1 MTTRLQDLLVG
12 FRGLKLDSKPVIVH
26 ASLSAFGQVQG
37 SAETLVS
44 ALLAV
49 FDSVVMPAFTYKTM
63 VIPPC
68 GPENNAIN
76 YGSGADFNRMAEFF
90 DPQMPADPL
99 MGTVAETLRKHP
111 RAKRS
116 THPILSFTG
125 VKAKAALAAQTL
137 ADPLAPIGVLAK
149 QDGWVL
155 LLGADNT
162 VNSSIHYAEK
172 LAGRKQFVR
181 WALTPQGVRECPG
194 FPGCSAGFQSIA
206 PEVEKYTRQ
215 AKIGNAVVR
224 AMPLKMLFRAAIT
237 QIKHNP
243 LALLCQQEN
252 CERCNALRMHHAVG
266 GIPAACFW

>member
-1 MTTRLQDLLVG
+1 MTIQLQELLVG
-12 FRGLKLDSKPVIVH
+12 FRSLESGDKPVIVH
-26 ASLSAFGQVQG
+26 ASLSAFGQIQG
-37 SAETLVS
+37 GAETLVS

-49 FDSVVMPAFTYKTM
+49 FDSVVMPAFTYKTII
-63 VIPPC
+63 IPSS
-68 GPENNAIN
+68 GPETNAII
-76 YGSGADFNRMAEFF
+76 YGSGADANRMAKFF

-99 MGTVAETLRKHP
+99 MGAVAEALRKHP

-116 THPILSFTG
+116 THPILSYTG

-155 LLGADNT
+155 MLGVDHT

-194 FPGCSAGFQSIA
+194 FPGCSAGFHAIA
-206 PEVEKYTRQ
+206 PEVERDTQRVR
-215 AKIGNAVVR
+215 IGNAAVQAV
-224 AMPLKMLFRAAIT
+224 PLKMLFKAVIER
-237 QIKHNP
+237 IKNDP
-243 LALLCQQEN
+243 LALLCQQAD
-252 CERCNALRMHHAVG
+252 CPRCNEIRLLNAVG
-266 GIPAACFW
+266 

>member
-1 MTTRLQDLLVG
+1 M
-12 FRGLKLDSKPVIVH
+12 
-26 ASLSAFGQVQG
+26 
-37 SAETLVS
+37 VS

-68 GPENNAIN
+68 GPENNAIS
-76 YGSGADFNRMAEFF
+76 YGSGADANRMAEFF
-90 DPQMPADPL
+90 DPRMPADTL
-99 MGTVAETLRKHP
+99 MGVVAETLRRHP
-111 RAKRS
+111 RAGRS
-116 THPILSFTG
+116 KHPILSFAG

-137 ADPLAPIGVLAK
+137 ADPLAPIGVLSK

-155 LLGADNT
+155 LLGVDHT

-181 WALTPQGVRECPG
+181 WALTPQGMRECPG
-194 FPGCSAGFQSIA
+194 FPVCSAGFQSIA

-215 AKIGNAVVR
+215 VKIGNAVVR
-224 AMPLKMLFRAAIT
+224 AVPLKMLFRAVIT
-237 QIKHNP
+237 QIKQNP

-252 CERCNALRMHHAVG
+252 CERCNELRMHHVAG
-266 GIPAACFW
+266 LW

>member
-1 MTTRLQDLLVG
+1 MTIQLQELLDG
-12 FRGLKLDSKPVIVH
+12 FRSLELGDKPVIVH

-37 SAETLVS
+37 GAETLVS

-49 FDSVVMPAFTYKTM
+49 FDSVVMPAFTYKTII
-63 VIPPC
+63 IPSS
-68 GPENNAIN
+68 GPETNAII
-76 YGSGADFNRMAEFF
+76 YGSGADANRMAEFF

-99 MGTVAETLRKHP
+99 MGAVAEALRKHP

-116 THPILSFTG
+116 THPILSYTG

-155 LLGADNT
+155 LLGVDHT

-194 FPGCSAGFQSIA
+194 FPGCSAGFHAIA
-206 PEVEKYTRQ
+206 PEVERDTQRVR
-215 AKIGNAVVR
+215 IGNAAVQAV
-224 AMPLKMLFRAAIT
+224 PLKMLFKAVIER
-237 QIKHNP
+237 IKNDP
-243 LALLCQQEN
+243 LALLCQQAD
-252 CERCNALRMHHAVG
+252 CPRCNEIRFLNVVG
-266 GIPAACFW
+266 

>member
-1 MTTRLQDLLVG
+1 M
-12 FRGLKLDSKPVIVH
+12 
-26 ASLSAFGQVQG
+26 
-37 SAETLVS
+37 VS

-49 FDSVVMPAFTYKTM
+49 FPSVFMPTFTYKTM
-63 VIPPC
+63 VIPPS
-68 GPENNAIN
+68 GPENNAII
-76 YGSGADFNRMAEFF
+76 YGSGADANRMAEFF

-99 MGTVAETLRKHP
+99 MSVVGETLRKHP

-116 THPILSFTG
+116 THPIWSFSG
-125 VKAKAALAAQTL
+125 VNAKAALAAQTL

-155 LLGADNT
+155 LLGVDHT
-162 VNSSIHYAEK
+162 VNSSIHCAEK

-206 PEVEKYTRQ
+206 PEVERYTRQ

-224 AMPLKMLFRAAIT
+224 AVPLKMLFRAVIA
-237 QIKHNP
+237 QIKQNP

-252 CERCNALRMHHAVG
+252 CERCNELRTHHVAG
-266 GIPAACFW
+266 

>member
-1 MTTRLQDLLVG
+1 MTIQLQEFLVG
-12 FRGLKLDSKPVIVH
+12 FHSLELGDKPVIAH

-37 SAETLVS
+37 GAETLVS

-49 FDSVVMPAFTYKTM
+49 FDSVVMPAFTYKTII
-63 VIPPC
+63 IPSS
-68 GPENNAIN
+68 GPETNAII
-76 YGSGADFNRMAEFF
+76 YGSGADANRMAEFF

-99 MGTVAETLRKHP
+99 MGAVAEALRKHP

-116 THPILSFTG
+116 THPILSYTG

-155 LLGADNT
+155 LLGVDHT

-194 FPGCSAGFQSIA
+194 FPGCSAGFHAIA
-206 PEVEKYTRQ
+206 PEVERDTQRVR
-215 AKIGNAVVR
+215 IGNAAVQAV
-224 AMPLKMLFRAAIT
+224 PLKMLFKAVIER
-237 QIKHNP
+237 IKNDP
-243 LALLCQQEN
+243 LALLCQQAD
-252 CERCNALRMHHAVG
+252 CPQCNEIRLLNVVG
-266 GIPAACFW
+266 

>member
-1 MTTRLQDLLVG
+1 M
-12 FRGLKLDSKPVIVH
+12 I
-26 ASLSAFGQVQG
+26 
-37 SAETLVS
+37 
-44 ALLAV
+44 
-49 FDSVVMPAFTYKTM
+49 
-63 VIPPC
+63 IPST
-68 GPENNAIN
+68 GPETNAII
-76 YGSGADFNRMAEFF
+76 YCSGADTNRMAEFF
-90 DPQMPADPL
+90 DPQIPADPL
-99 MGTVAETLRKHP
+99 MGTVGETLRKHP

-116 THPILSFTG
+116 THPILSFTS

-155 LLGADNT
+155 LLGVDHT

-215 AKIGNAVVR
+215 VKIGNAFVR
-224 AMPLKMLFRAAIT
+224 AVPLRMLFRAVIMH
-237 QIKHNP
+237 IKQNP
-243 LALLCQQEN
+243 LALLCQQAD
-252 CERCNALRMHHAVG
+252 CPRCNEIRLLNAVG
-266 GIPAACFW
+266 

>member
-1 MTTRLQDLLVG
+1 MTIQLQELLVG
-12 FRGLKLDSKPVIVH
+12 FRSLESGDKPVIVH
-26 ASLSAFGQVQG
+26 ASLSAFGQIQG
-37 SAETLVS
+37 GAETLVS

-49 FDSVVMPAFTYKTM
+49 FDSVVMSAFTYKTM
-63 VIPPC
+63 IIPSS
-68 GPENNAIN
+68 GPETNAII
-76 YGSGADFNRMAEFF
+76 YGSGADANRMAEFF

-99 MGTVAETLRKHP
+99 MGAVAEALRKHP

-155 LLGADNT
+155 LLGVDHT

-194 FPGCSAGFQSIA
+194 FPGCSAGFHAIA
-206 PEVEKYTRQ
+206 PEVERDTQRVR
-215 AKIGNAVVR
+215 IGNAAVQAV
-224 AMPLKMLFRAAIT
+224 PLKMLFKAVIER
-237 QIKHNP
+237 IKNDP
-243 LALLCQQEN
+243 LALLCQQAD
-252 CERCNALRMHHAVG
+252 CPRCNEIRLLNAVG
-266 GIPAACFW
+266 

>member
-37 SAETLVS
+37 GAETLVS

-49 FDSVVMPAFTYKTM
+49 FDSVVMPAFTYKTII
-63 VIPPC
+63 IPSS
-68 GPENNAIN
+68 GPETNAII
-76 YGSGADFNRMAEFF
+76 YGSGADANRMAEFF

-99 MGTVAETLRKHP
+99 MGAVAEALRKHP

-116 THPILSFTG
+116 THPILSYTG

-155 LLGADNT
+155 LLGVDHT

-194 FPGCSAGFQSIA
+194 FPGCSAGFHAIA
-206 PEVEKYTRQ
+206 PEVERDTQRVR
-215 AKIGNAVVR
+215 IGNAAVQAV
-224 AMPLKMLFRAAIT
+224 PLKMLFKAVIER
-237 QIKHNP
+237 IKNDP
-243 LALLCQQEN
+243 LALLCQQAD
-252 CERCNALRMHHAVG
+252 CPRCNEIRLLNAVG
-266 GIPAACFW
+266 